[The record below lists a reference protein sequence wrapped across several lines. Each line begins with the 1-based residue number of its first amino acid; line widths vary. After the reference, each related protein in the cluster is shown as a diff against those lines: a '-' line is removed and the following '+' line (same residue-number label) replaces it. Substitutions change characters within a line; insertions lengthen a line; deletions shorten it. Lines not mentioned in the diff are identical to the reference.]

1 VGAVDEVPNMFLKLR
16 ADVYIRFVEKR
27 LCATL

>member
-1 VGAVDEVPNMFLKLR
+1 MGAVEEVPNMFLKLG
-16 ADVYIRFVEKR
+16 ADVYVRFVEKR